1 MAAPLAEPDA
11 MRCSSVPIVLAF
23 TAFACT
29 TDSPEASRSAQMVV
43 NAVNALGESVGFLE
57 ARPGF
62 PRAMLRSAG
71 GVLIDLG
78 TLPGGSRSS
87 AVAIDDA
94 GTIVGQSETASGA
107 FHAVRWRHGAIE
119 DLGTL
124 PGGNFSVAAAVDGGA
139 VLGESD
145 AGDGVLHACRWQDGG
160 MTDLGWFSPAAASGA
175 LPPRP
180 DRR

>member
-1 MAAPLAEPDA
+1 
-11 MRCSSVPIVLAF
+11 MRCSSAPMILAI

-29 TDSPEASRSAQMVV
+29 TDSPEVSRGAQIVV
-43 NAVNALGESVGFLE
+43 NAANALGESVGFLE
-57 ARPGF
+57 ARPGL
-62 PRAMLRSAG
+62 PRAMWRSAS

-94 GTIVGQSETASGA
+94 GTIVGQSETGRGE
-107 FHAVRWRHGAIE
+107 FRAVRWRHGAIE

-124 PGGNFSVAAAVDGGA
+124 PGGDFSVASAIDGGA

-145 AGDGVLHACRWQDGG
+145 AGDGMLHAFRWQDGR
-160 MTDLGWFSPAAASGA
+160 MTDLGRFSPAAASGGP
-175 LPPRP
+175 PPRP